1 MWDLLRT
8 LEHIYIIS
16 SGKVVLPREAA
27 DGVEMGKVIH
37 FCGFKPSVMFS
48 NPRSWRR
55 MDFSQ
60 HE

>member
-27 DGVEMGKVIH
+27 DEVEMGKVIH
-37 FCGFKPSVMFS
+37 FCGLKPSVMFS
-48 NPRSWRR
+48 NPRS
-55 MDFSQ
+55 
-60 HE
+60 